1 MAKDTSKEKKPTGN
15 LHLAAGLLRGLAQ
28 ENAALETR
36 LPEPAAS
43 ASDIAVEATTT
54 AAPSAP
60 APAPADA
67 SDLGAPQ
74 RVAVKDCI
82 PNPFNPRVFYA
93 ESSLHELAL
102 TLKREGQIEPIKVTR
117 LPQFPGKL
125 VVIDGQRRL
134 RATSIN
140 GDETIN
146 ATFRTDHTPEQLY
159 TIAYRANHDHERQT
173 IFDDAV
179 AWKRLLDEK
188 VFPDQNTLAEK
199 IGKDKASISKT
210 LSLNALPNTLL
221 ERMASANDVVGLQAA
236 YFLKLIFERLGEPA
250 ADRLLTSVID
260 RKKSVRDL
268 ENFLRAQSDGNKKT
282 GRTRYSV
289 RHDFALESRA
299 IGQLKTYPDGR
310 LDLQLK
316 GVDAS
321 HQEALADRLKTVI
334 DTYVAELASAT
345 QK

>member
-1 MAKDTSKEKKPTGN
+1 MAKDTSKDKKPTGN

-36 LPEPAAS
+36 LPEPAA
-43 ASDIAVEATTT
+43 APNAIAE
-54 AAPSAP
+54 SAP
-60 APAPADA
+60 ASAPAA
-67 SDLGAPQ
+67 AAPAGTADLGAPQ
-74 RVAVKDCI
+74 KVLVKDCI
-82 PNPFNPRVFYA
+82 PNPFNPRVFYS

-117 LPQFPGKL
+117 LPEFPGKL

-188 VFPDQNTLAEK
+188 VFSDQNTLAEK

-221 ERMASANDVVGLQAA
+221 ERMAGANDVVGLQAA
-236 YFLKLIFERLGEPA
+236 YFLKLIFERLGEPT
-250 ADRLLTSVID
+250 ADRLLTAVID

-268 ENFLRAQSDGNKKT
+268 ENFLRAQSDGSKKA

-289 RHDFALESRA
+289 RHDFALESQA

-321 HQEALADRLKTVI
+321 HQEALADKLKTVI
-334 DTYVAELASAT
+334 DAYVAELATAT

>member
-1 MAKDTSKEKKPTGN
+1 MAKDTSKDKKPTGN

-36 LPEPAAS
+36 LPEPAA
-43 ASDIAVEATTT
+43 APAAVVD
-54 AAPSAP
+54 AAPASGPAATAP
-60 APAPADA
+60 AGTPELD
-67 SDLGAPQ
+67 APQ
-74 RVAVKDCI
+74 KVLVKDCI
-82 PNPFNPRVFYA
+82 PNPFNPRVFYS

-117 LPQFPGKL
+117 LPEFPGKL

-173 IFDDAV
+173 IFDDAI

-188 VFPDQNTLAEK
+188 VFSDQNTLAEK

-236 YFLKLIFERLGEPA
+236 YFLKLIFERLGEA
-250 ADRLLTSVID
+250 TADRLLTAVID

-268 ENFLRAQSDGNKKT
+268 ENFLRAQSDGTKKA

-321 HQEALADRLKTVI
+321 HQEALADKLKTII
-334 DTYVAELASAT
+334 DAYVEELATAPS
-345 QK
+345 K

>member
-1 MAKDTSKEKKPTGN
+1 MAKETSKDKKPTGN

-36 LPEPAAS
+36 LPEPTPVSNPTAEAATPT
-43 ASDIAVEATTT
+43 APT
-54 AAPSAP
+54 AAT
-60 APAPADA
+60 PADA
-67 SDLGAPQ
+67 HDLGAPQ

-82 PNPFNPRVFYA
+82 PNPFNPRVFYS

-117 LPQFPGKL
+117 LPEFPGKL

-250 ADRLLTSVID
+250 ADRLLTAVID

-321 HQEALADRLKTVI
+321 HQESLADRLKTVI
-334 DTYVAELASAT
+334 DAYVAELAVAA

>member
-36 LPEPAAS
+36 LPEPVAAS
-43 ASDIAVEATTT
+43 NPATEAASPV
-54 AAPSAP
+54 AP
-60 APAPADA
+60 ASTTSADA
-67 SDLGAPQ
+67 IDLGAPQ
-74 RVAVKDCI
+74 KVAVKDCI
-82 PNPFNPRVFYA
+82 PNPFNPRVFYS

-117 LPQFPGKL
+117 LPEFPGKL

-250 ADRLLTSVID
+250 ADRLLTAVID

-268 ENFLRAQSDGNKKT
+268 ENFLRAQSDGNKKA

-334 DTYVAELASAT
+334 DAYVAELAEAA

>member
-1 MAKDTSKEKKPTGN
+1 MAKDTSKDKKPTGN

-36 LPEPAAS
+36 LPEPAA
-43 ASDIAVEATTT
+43 APVAVAEAAPAGSPAATT
-54 AAPSAP
+54 P
-60 APAPADA
+60 AGTT
-67 SDLGAPQ
+67 DLGAPQ
-74 RVAVKDCI
+74 KVLVKDCI
-82 PNPFNPRVFYA
+82 PNPFNPRVFYS

-117 LPQFPGKL
+117 LPEFPGKL

-188 VFPDQNTLAEK
+188 VFADQNTLAEK

-236 YFLKLIFERLGEPA
+236 YFLKLIFERLGEA
-250 ADRLLTSVID
+250 TADRLLTAVIE

-268 ENFLRAQSDGNKKT
+268 ENFLRAQSDGAKKA

-289 RHDFALESRA
+289 RHDFTLESRA

-321 HQEALADRLKTVI
+321 HQEALADKLKTVI
-334 DTYVAELASAT
+334 DAYVADLAAAT
-345 QK
+345 PK

>member
-1 MAKDTSKEKKPTGN
+1 MAKDTSKDKKPTGN

-36 LPEPAAS
+36 LPEPSAVANVAAEVTP
-43 ASDIAVEATTT
+43 AGAQAAVTHAET
-54 AAPSAP
+54 P
-60 APAPADA
+60 
-67 SDLGAPQ
+67 DLGAPQ
-74 RVAVKDCI
+74 KVLVKDCI
-82 PNPFNPRVFYA
+82 PNPFNPRVFYS

-117 LPQFPGKL
+117 LPEFPGKL

-188 VFPDQNTLAEK
+188 VFSDQNTLAEK

-221 ERMASANDVVGLQAA
+221 ERMAGANDVVGLQAA
-236 YFLKLIFERLGEPA
+236 YFLKLIFERLGEPT
-250 ADRLLTSVID
+250 ADRLLTAVID

-334 DTYVAELASAT
+334 DAYVAELATAA

>member
-1 MAKDTSKEKKPTGN
+1 MAKDTSKDKKPTGN

-36 LPEPAAS
+36 LPEPAAV
-43 ASDIAVEATTT
+43 ANVAAEAT
-54 AAPSAP
+54 P
-60 APAPADA
+60 AGTPPAVTPAGTP
-67 SDLGAPQ
+67 DLGAPQ
-74 RVAVKDCI
+74 KVLVKDCI
-82 PNPFNPRVFYA
+82 PNPFNPRVFYS

-117 LPQFPGKL
+117 LPEFPGKL

-188 VFPDQNTLAEK
+188 VFSDQNTLAEK

-221 ERMASANDVVGLQAA
+221 ERMAGANDVVGLQAA
-236 YFLKLIFERLGEPA
+236 YFLKLIFERLGEPT
-250 ADRLLTSVID
+250 ADRLLTAVID

-321 HQEALADRLKTVI
+321 HQEALADQLKIVI
-334 DTYVAELASAT
+334 DAYVAELATAA

>member
-1 MAKDTSKEKKPTGN
+1 MAKDTSKDKKPTGN

-36 LPEPAAS
+36 LPEPPAAPNVAAEAAS
-43 ASDIAVEATTT
+43 AVPPAA
-54 AAPSAP
+54 AAPAGTP
-60 APAPADA
+60 
-67 SDLGAPQ
+67 DLGAPQ
-74 RVAVKDCI
+74 KVLVKDCI
-82 PNPFNPRVFYA
+82 PNPFNPRVFYS

-117 LPQFPGKL
+117 LPEFPGKL

-140 GDETIN
+140 GDDTIN

-188 VFPDQNTLAEK
+188 VFSDQNTLAEK

-236 YFLKLIFERLGEPA
+236 YFLKLIFERLGEPT
-250 ADRLLTSVID
+250 ADRLLTAVID

-268 ENFLRAQSDGNKKT
+268 ENFLRAQNDGNKKT

-316 GVDAS
+316 DVDTS
-321 HQEALADRLKTVI
+321 HQEALADKLKTVI
-334 DTYVAELASAT
+334 DAYVAELAAAA
-345 QK
+345 QN

>member
-1 MAKDTSKEKKPTGN
+1 MAKETSKDKKPTGN

-36 LPEPAAS
+36 LPEPPPASSPAA
-43 ASDIAVEATTT
+43 EAATPAAPT
-54 AAPSAP
+54 AAT
-60 APAPADA
+60 PADA
-67 SDLGAPQ
+67 HDLGAPQ

-82 PNPFNPRVFYA
+82 PNPFNPRVFYS

-117 LPQFPGKL
+117 LPEFPGKL

-250 ADRLLTSVID
+250 ADRLLTAVID

-289 RHDFALESRA
+289 RHDFALETRA

-316 GVDAS
+316 DVDAS
-321 HQEALADRLKTVI
+321 HQESLADRLKTVI
-334 DTYVAELASAT
+334 DAYVAELAVAA

>member
-1 MAKDTSKEKKPTGN
+1 MAKDTSKDKKPTGN

-36 LPEPAAS
+36 LPEPAA
-43 ASDIAVEATTT
+43 
-54 AAPSAP
+54 APSTIGESAP
-60 APAPADA
+60 ASAPPAAAPAGTA
-67 SDLGAPQ
+67 DLGAPQ
-74 RVAVKDCI
+74 KVLVKDCI
-82 PNPFNPRVFYA
+82 PNPFNPRVFYS

-117 LPQFPGKL
+117 LPEFPGKL

-188 VFPDQNTLAEK
+188 VFSDQNTLAEK

-210 LSLNALPNTLL
+210 LSLNTLPNTLL

-236 YFLKLIFERLGEPA
+236 YFLKLIFERLGEPT
-250 ADRLLTSVID
+250 ADRLLTAVID

-268 ENFLRAQSDGNKKT
+268 ENFLRTQSDGSKKA

-289 RHDFALESRA
+289 RHDFALESQA

-321 HQEALADRLKTVI
+321 HQEALADKLKTVI
-334 DTYVAELASAT
+334 DAYVAELATAT

>member
-1 MAKDTSKEKKPTGN
+1 MAKETSKDKKPTGN

-36 LPEPAAS
+36 LPEPPP
-43 ASDIAVEATTT
+43 ASDPTAEAATPAAPT
-54 AAPSAP
+54 AAT
-60 APAPADA
+60 PADA
-67 SDLGAPQ
+67 HDLGAPQ

-82 PNPFNPRVFYA
+82 PNPFNPRVFYS

-117 LPQFPGKL
+117 LPEFPGKL

-250 ADRLLTSVID
+250 ADRLLTAVID

-321 HQEALADRLKTVI
+321 HQESLADRLKTVI
-334 DTYVAELASAT
+334 DAYVAELAVAA

>member
-1 MAKDTSKEKKPTGN
+1 MAKDTSKDKKPTGN

-36 LPEPAAS
+36 LPEPAA
-43 ASDIAVEATTT
+43 APNAIAE
-54 AAPSAP
+54 SAP
-60 APAPADA
+60 ASAAAAPAGTA
-67 SDLGAPQ
+67 DLGAPQ
-74 RVAVKDCI
+74 KVLVKDCI
-82 PNPFNPRVFYA
+82 PNPFNPRVFYS

-117 LPQFPGKL
+117 LPEFPGKL

-188 VFPDQNTLAEK
+188 VFSDQNTLAEK

-221 ERMASANDVVGLQAA
+221 ERMAGANDVVGLQAA
-236 YFLKLIFERLGEPA
+236 YFLKLIFERLGEPT
-250 ADRLLTSVID
+250 ADRLLTAVID

-268 ENFLRAQSDGNKKT
+268 ENFLRAQSDGSKKA

-289 RHDFALESRA
+289 RHDFALESQA

-321 HQEALADRLKTVI
+321 HQEALADKLKTVI
-334 DTYVAELASAT
+334 DAYVAELATAT

>member
-1 MAKDTSKEKKPTGN
+1 MAKDTSKDKKPTGN

-36 LPEPAAS
+36 LPEPA
-43 ASDIAVEATTT
+43 IAPNVVGETAPVSVPAAAT
-54 AAPSAP
+54 PSSTP
-60 APAPADA
+60 
-67 SDLGAPQ
+67 DLGAPQ
-74 RVAVKDCI
+74 KVLVKDCI
-82 PNPFNPRVFYA
+82 PNPFNPRVFYS

-117 LPQFPGKL
+117 LPEFPSKL

-188 VFPDQNTLAEK
+188 VFSDQNTLAEK

-236 YFLKLIFERLGEPA
+236 YFLKLIFERLGEPT
-250 ADRLLTSVID
+250 ADRLLTAVID

-268 ENFLRAQSDGNKKT
+268 ENFLRAQSDGSKKA

-321 HQEALADRLKTVI
+321 HQEALADKLKTVI
-334 DTYVAELASAT
+334 DAYVAELATAT
-345 QK
+345 QP

>member
-36 LPEPAAS
+36 LPEPTPASNPAA
-43 ASDIAVEATTT
+43 EAITPVAPT
-54 AAPSAP
+54 AAATS
-60 APAPADA
+60 DA
-67 SDLGAPQ
+67 LDLGAPQ
-74 RVAVKDCI
+74 KVAVKDCI
-82 PNPFNPRVFYA
+82 PNPFNPRVFYS

-117 LPQFPGKL
+117 LPEFPGKL

-250 ADRLLTSVID
+250 ADRLLTAVID

-334 DTYVAELASAT
+334 DAYVAELAVAA

>member
-1 MAKDTSKEKKPTGN
+1 MAKDTSKDKKPTGN

-36 LPEPAAS
+36 LPEPAAAPSTIGES
-43 ASDIAVEATTT
+43 APAS
-54 AAPSAP
+54 APSAA
-60 APAPADA
+60 APAGTA
-67 SDLGAPQ
+67 DLGAPQ
-74 RVAVKDCI
+74 KVLVKDCI
-82 PNPFNPRVFYA
+82 PNPFNPRVFYS

-117 LPQFPGKL
+117 LPEFPGKL

-188 VFPDQNTLAEK
+188 VFSDQNTLAEK

-236 YFLKLIFERLGEPA
+236 YFLKLIFERLGEPT
-250 ADRLLTSVID
+250 ADRLLTAVID

-268 ENFLRAQSDGNKKT
+268 ENFLRTQSDGSKKA

-289 RHDFALESRA
+289 RHDFALESQA

-321 HQEALADRLKTVI
+321 HQEALADKLKTVI
-334 DTYVAELASAT
+334 DAYVAELATAT

>member
-1 MAKDTSKEKKPTGN
+1 MAKDTSKDKKPTGN

-36 LPEPAAS
+36 LPEPP
-43 ASDIAVEATTT
+43 
-54 AAPSAP
+54 AAPNIVDATPAAAPPAAVAP
-60 APAPADA
+60 AGTP
-67 SDLGAPQ
+67 DLGAPQ
-74 RVAVKDCI
+74 KVLVKDCI
-82 PNPFNPRVFYA
+82 PNPFNPRVFYS

-117 LPQFPGKL
+117 LPEFPGKL

-188 VFPDQNTLAEK
+188 VFQDQNTLAEK

-250 ADRLLTSVID
+250 ADRLLTAVID

-321 HQEALADRLKTVI
+321 HQESLADRLKTVI
-334 DTYVAELASAT
+334 DAYVAELAVAA

>member
-1 MAKDTSKEKKPTGN
+1 MAKDASKDKKPTGN

-36 LPEPAAS
+36 LPEAPAHRPVVHMPAAPQP
-43 ASDIAVEATTT
+43 VEAG
-54 AAPSAP
+54 AAPS
-60 APAPADA
+60 
-67 SDLGAPQ
+67 DLDAPQ
-74 RVAVKDCI
+74 RVALKDCI
-82 PNPFNPRVFYA
+82 PNPFNPRVFYSEA
-93 ESSLHELAL
+93 SLHELAL

-117 LPQFPGKL
+117 LPEFPGKL

-140 GDETIN
+140 GDEYIN
-146 ATFRTDHTPEQLY
+146 ATFRSDHTPEQLY

-210 LSLNALPNTLL
+210 LSLNVLPAPIL
-221 ERMASANDVVGLQAA
+221 ERMAAANDSIGLQAA
-236 YFLKLIFERLGEPA
+236 YFLKLIFERLGEPT
-250 ADRLLTSVID
+250 ADRLLSAVIE

-268 ENFLRAQSDGNKKT
+268 ENFLRTQNEGNPKA

-289 RHDFALESRA
+289 RHDFAIDTRA

-316 GVDAS
+316 DVAAAD
-321 HQEALADRLKTVI
+321 QEALADQLKAVI
-334 DTYVAELASAT
+334 DAYVAGRAASER
-345 QK
+345 

>member
-1 MAKDTSKEKKPTGN
+1 MAKETSKDKKPTGN

-36 LPEPAAS
+36 LPEPTPASNPAA
-43 ASDIAVEATTT
+43 EAATPAAPT
-54 AAPSAP
+54 AAT
-60 APAPADA
+60 PADA
-67 SDLGAPQ
+67 HDLGAPQ

-82 PNPFNPRVFYA
+82 PNPFNPRVFYS

-117 LPQFPGKL
+117 LPEFPGKL

-250 ADRLLTSVID
+250 ADRLLTAVID

-321 HQEALADRLKTVI
+321 HQESLADRLKTVI
-334 DTYVAELASAT
+334 DAYVAELAVAA

>member
-36 LPEPAAS
+36 LPEPTPASNPAAEATPPVAPTAAAS
-43 ASDIAVEATTT
+43 SDAL
-54 AAPSAP
+54 
-60 APAPADA
+60 
-67 SDLGAPQ
+67 DLGAPQ
-74 RVAVKDCI
+74 KVAVKDCI
-82 PNPFNPRVFYA
+82 PNPFNPRVFYS

-117 LPQFPGKL
+117 LPEFPGKL

-250 ADRLLTSVID
+250 ADRLLTAVID

-268 ENFLRAQSDGNKKT
+268 ENFLRAQTDGNKKT

-316 GVDAS
+316 GVDTS

-334 DTYVAELASAT
+334 DAYVAELAVAA

>member
-1 MAKDTSKEKKPTGN
+1 MAKDTSKDKKPTGN

-36 LPEPAAS
+36 LPEPAA
-43 ASDIAVEATTT
+43 
-54 AAPSAP
+54 AP
-60 APAPADA
+60 AAVVDAVPASGPAA
-67 SDLGAPQ
+67 TAPPGTPELGAPQ
-74 RVAVKDCI
+74 KVLVKDCI
-82 PNPFNPRVFYA
+82 PNPFNPRVFYS

-117 LPQFPGKL
+117 LPEFPGKL

-173 IFDDAV
+173 IFDDAI

-188 VFPDQNTLAEK
+188 VFSDQNTLAEK

-236 YFLKLIFERLGEPA
+236 YFLKLIFERLGEA
-250 ADRLLTSVID
+250 TADRLLTAVID

-268 ENFLRAQSDGNKKT
+268 ENFLRAQSDGTKKA

-321 HQEALADRLKTVI
+321 HQEALADKLKTVI
-334 DTYVAELASAT
+334 DAYVEELATAPS
-345 QK
+345 K

>member
-1 MAKDTSKEKKPTGN
+1 MAKETSKDKKPTGN

-36 LPEPAAS
+36 LPEPTPASNPAA
-43 ASDIAVEATTT
+43 EAATP
-54 AAPSAP
+54 AAPTAP
-60 APAPADA
+60 TPADA
-67 SDLGAPQ
+67 HDLGAPQ

-82 PNPFNPRVFYA
+82 PNPFNPRVFYS

-117 LPQFPGKL
+117 LPEFPGKL

-221 ERMASANDVVGLQAA
+221 ERMASPNDVVGLQAA

-250 ADRLLTSVID
+250 ADRLLTAVID

-289 RHDFALESRA
+289 RHDFALETRA

-321 HQEALADRLKTVI
+321 HQESLADRLKTVI
-334 DTYVAELASAT
+334 DAYVAELAVAA

>member
-1 MAKDTSKEKKPTGN
+1 MAKDTSKDKKPTGN

-36 LPEPAAS
+36 LPEPAA
-43 ASDIAVEATTT
+43 
-54 AAPSAP
+54 APSTIGESAP
-60 APAPADA
+60 ASAPAA
-67 SDLGAPQ
+67 AAPAGTADLGAPQ
-74 RVAVKDCI
+74 KVLVKDCI
-82 PNPFNPRVFYA
+82 PNPFNPRVFYS

-117 LPQFPGKL
+117 LPEFPGKL

-188 VFPDQNTLAEK
+188 VFSDQNTLAEK

-221 ERMASANDVVGLQAA
+221 ERMARANDVVGLQAA
-236 YFLKLIFERLGEPA
+236 YFLKLIFERLGEPT
-250 ADRLLTSVID
+250 ADRLLTAVID

-268 ENFLRAQSDGNKKT
+268 ENFLRTQSDGSKKA

-289 RHDFALESRA
+289 RHDFALESQA

-321 HQEALADRLKTVI
+321 HQEALADKLKTVI
-334 DTYVAELASAT
+334 DAYVAELATAT

>member
-1 MAKDTSKEKKPTGN
+1 MAKDTSKDKKPTGN

-36 LPEPAAS
+36 LPEPAATPNS
-43 ASDIAVEATTT
+43 IGESVPA
-54 AAPSAP
+54 SAP
-60 APAPADA
+60 TPATPAGTA
-67 SDLGAPQ
+67 DLGAPQ
-74 RVAVKDCI
+74 KVLVKDCI
-82 PNPFNPRVFYA
+82 PNPFNPRVFYS

-117 LPQFPGKL
+117 LPEFPGKL

-188 VFPDQNTLAEK
+188 VFSDQNTLAEK

-236 YFLKLIFERLGEPA
+236 YFLKLIFERLGEPT
-250 ADRLLTSVID
+250 ADRLLTAVID

-268 ENFLRAQSDGNKKT
+268 ENFLRAQSDGSKKA

-289 RHDFALESRA
+289 RHDFALESQA

-316 GVDAS
+316 GVDTS
-321 HQEALADRLKTVI
+321 HQEALADKLKTVI
-334 DTYVAELASAT
+334 DAYVAELATAA

>member
-1 MAKDTSKEKKPTGN
+1 MAKETSKDKKPTGN

-36 LPEPAAS
+36 LPEPPPAS
-43 ASDIAVEATTT
+43 NPAVEAATPAAPT
-54 AAPSAP
+54 AAT
-60 APAPADA
+60 PADA
-67 SDLGAPQ
+67 HDLGAPQ

-82 PNPFNPRVFYA
+82 PNPFNPRVFYS

-117 LPQFPGKL
+117 LPEFPGKL

-250 ADRLLTSVID
+250 ADRLLTAVID

-321 HQEALADRLKTVI
+321 HQESLADRLKTVI
-334 DTYVAELASAT
+334 DAYVAELAVAA

>member
-1 MAKDTSKEKKPTGN
+1 MAKDTSKDKKPTGN

-36 LPEPAAS
+36 LPEPAA
-43 ASDIAVEATTT
+43 
-54 AAPSAP
+54 APSTIGESAP
-60 APAPADA
+60 ASAPPAAAPAGTA
-67 SDLGAPQ
+67 DLGAPQ
-74 RVAVKDCI
+74 KVLVKDCI
-82 PNPFNPRVFYA
+82 PNPFNPRVFYS

-117 LPQFPGKL
+117 LPEFPGKL

-188 VFPDQNTLAEK
+188 VFSDQNTLAEK

-236 YFLKLIFERLGEPA
+236 YFLKLIFERLGEPT
-250 ADRLLTSVID
+250 ADRLLTAVID

-268 ENFLRAQSDGNKKT
+268 ENFLRTQSDGSKKA

-289 RHDFALESRA
+289 RHDFALESQA

-321 HQEALADRLKTVI
+321 HQEALADKLKTVI
-334 DTYVAELASAT
+334 DAYVAELATAT

>member
-1 MAKDTSKEKKPTGN
+1 MAKDTSKDKKPTGN

-36 LPEPAAS
+36 LPEPAATPNS
-43 ASDIAVEATTT
+43 IGESVPA
-54 AAPSAP
+54 SAP
-60 APAPADA
+60 APATPAGTA
-67 SDLGAPQ
+67 DLGAPQ
-74 RVAVKDCI
+74 KVLVKDCI
-82 PNPFNPRVFYA
+82 PNPFNPRVFYS

-117 LPQFPGKL
+117 LPEFPGKL

-188 VFPDQNTLAEK
+188 VFSDQNTLAEK

-236 YFLKLIFERLGEPA
+236 YFLKLIFERLGEPT
-250 ADRLLTSVID
+250 ADRLLTAVID

-268 ENFLRAQSDGNKKT
+268 ENFLRAQSDGSKKA

-289 RHDFALESRA
+289 RHDFALESQA

-321 HQEALADRLKTVI
+321 HQEALADKLKTVI
-334 DTYVAELASAT
+334 DAYVAELATAA

>member
-1 MAKDTSKEKKPTGN
+1 MAKDTSKDKKPTGN

-36 LPEPAAS
+36 LPEPTTAANV
-43 ASDIAVEATTT
+43 AVEA
-54 AAPSAP
+54 AP
-60 APAPADA
+60 AGAPAA
-67 SDLGAPQ
+67 VTPAGTSDLGAPQ
-74 RVAVKDCI
+74 KVLVKDCI
-82 PNPFNPRVFYA
+82 PNPFNPRVFYS

-117 LPQFPGKL
+117 LPEFPGKL

-188 VFPDQNTLAEK
+188 VFSDQNTLAEK

-236 YFLKLIFERLGEPA
+236 YFLKLIFERLGEPT
-250 ADRLLTSVID
+250 ADRLLTAVID

-321 HQEALADRLKTVI
+321 HQEALADQLKTVI
-334 DTYVAELASAT
+334 DAYVAELATAA

>member
-36 LPEPAAS
+36 LPEPTPASNPAAEATHPVAPTAAAS
-43 ASDIAVEATTT
+43 SDAL
-54 AAPSAP
+54 
-60 APAPADA
+60 
-67 SDLGAPQ
+67 DLGAPQ
-74 RVAVKDCI
+74 KVAVKDCI
-82 PNPFNPRVFYA
+82 PNPFNPRVFYS

-117 LPQFPGKL
+117 LPEFPGKL

-250 ADRLLTSVID
+250 ADRLLTAVID

-334 DTYVAELASAT
+334 DAYVAELAVAA

>member
-1 MAKDTSKEKKPTGN
+1 MAKDTSKEKKATGN

-36 LPEPAAS
+36 LPEPS
-43 ASDIAVEATTT
+43 P
-54 AAPSAP
+54 AAPAANETPVLKQVVAAP
-60 APAPADA
+60 VDA
-67 SDLGAPQ
+67 TDLGAPQ
-74 RVAVKDCI
+74 KVAVKDCI
-82 PNPFNPRVFYA
+82 PNPFNPRIFYS

-117 LPQFPGKL
+117 LPEFPGKL

-140 GDETIN
+140 GDEYIN
-146 ATFRTDHTPEQLY
+146 ATFRSDHTPEQLY

-199 IGKDKASISKT
+199 IGKDKATISKT
-210 LSLNALPNTLL
+210 LSLNALSNTLL
-221 ERMASANDVVGLQAA
+221 ERMAAANDVVGLQAA
-236 YFLKLIFERLGEPA
+236 YFLKLIFERLGEPT
-250 ADRLLTSVID
+250 ADRLLSAVID

-268 ENFLRAQSDGNKKT
+268 ENFLRTQSDANKKA

-289 RHDFALESRA
+289 RHDFAVDSRA

-316 GVDAS
+316 GVDTA
-321 HQEALADRLKTVI
+321 HQEALADKLKAVI
-334 DTYVAELASAT
+334 DTYVAELASA

>member
-1 MAKDTSKEKKPTGN
+1 MAKDTSKDKKPTGN

-36 LPEPAAS
+36 LPEPTPASNPPVEAATPVIS
-43 ASDIAVEATTT
+43 TAVPASDAL
-54 AAPSAP
+54 
-60 APAPADA
+60 
-67 SDLGAPQ
+67 DLGAPQ
-74 RVAVKDCI
+74 KVAVKDCI
-82 PNPFNPRVFYA
+82 PNPFNPRVFYS

-117 LPQFPGKL
+117 LPEFPGKL

-250 ADRLLTSVID
+250 ADRLLTAVID

-334 DTYVAELASAT
+334 DAYVADLAVAA

>member
-36 LPEPAAS
+36 LPDPTPVSNPAVDA
-43 ASDIAVEATTT
+43 
-54 AAPSAP
+54 AAPIAT
-60 APAPADA
+60 AAPADA
-67 SDLGAPQ
+67 PDLGAPQ
-74 RVAVKDCI
+74 KVAVKDCI
-82 PNPFNPRVFYA
+82 PNPFNPRVFYS

-117 LPQFPGKL
+117 LPEFPGKL

-146 ATFRTDHTPEQLY
+146 ATFRRDHTPEQLY

-221 ERMASANDVVGLQAA
+221 ERMAGANDVVGLQAA

-250 ADRLLTSVID
+250 ADRLLTAVID

-268 ENFLRAQSDGNKKT
+268 ENFLRAQSDGNKKS

-321 HQEALADRLKTVI
+321 QQEALADRLKTVI
-334 DTYVAELASAT
+334 DAYVAELAACA

>member
-1 MAKDTSKEKKPTGN
+1 MAKDTTKEKKPTGN

-36 LPEPAAS
+36 IPEPPSAAKTGVG
-43 ASDIAVEATTT
+43 AAVA
-54 AAPSAP
+54 AAPGVTP
-60 APAPADA
+60 PDA
-67 SDLGAPQ
+67 LDLGAPQ

-82 PNPFNPRVFYA
+82 PNPFNPRVFYS

-117 LPQFPGKL
+117 LPEFPGKL

-221 ERMASANDVVGLQAA
+221 ERMAAASDIVGLQAA
-236 YFLKLIFERLGEPA
+236 YFLKLIFERLGEA
-250 ADRLLTSVID
+250 TADRLLTAVID

-268 ENFLRAQSDGNKKT
+268 ENFLRAQSDDTRKA

-316 GVDAS
+316 GVDAT
-321 HQEALADRLKTVI
+321 HQEALADKLKAVI
-334 DTYVAELASAT
+334 DEYVAALAAA
-345 QK
+345 QQ

>member
-1 MAKDTSKEKKPTGN
+1 MAKETSKDKKPTGN

-36 LPEPAAS
+36 LPEPPPASNPTAEAATP
-43 ASDIAVEATTT
+43 AAPT
-54 AAPSAP
+54 AAT
-60 APAPADA
+60 PADA
-67 SDLGAPQ
+67 HDLGAPQ

-82 PNPFNPRVFYA
+82 PNPFNPRVFYS

-117 LPQFPGKL
+117 LPEFPGKL

-250 ADRLLTSVID
+250 ADRLLTAVID

-321 HQEALADRLKTVI
+321 HQESLADRLKTVI
-334 DTYVAELASAT
+334 DAYVAELAVAA

>member
-1 MAKDTSKEKKPTGN
+1 MAKDTSKDKKPTGN

-36 LPEPAAS
+36 LPEPAA
-43 ASDIAVEATTT
+43 
-54 AAPSAP
+54 APSTIGESAP
-60 APAPADA
+60 ASAPPAAAPAGTA
-67 SDLGAPQ
+67 DLGAPQ
-74 RVAVKDCI
+74 KVLVKDCI
-82 PNPFNPRVFYA
+82 PNPFNPRVFYS

-117 LPQFPGKL
+117 LPEFPGKL

-179 AWKRLLDEK
+179 AWKRLLDER
-188 VFPDQNTLAEK
+188 VFSDQNTLAEK

-236 YFLKLIFERLGEPA
+236 YFLKLIFERLGEPT
-250 ADRLLTSVID
+250 ADRLLTAVID

-268 ENFLRAQSDGNKKT
+268 ENFLRTQSDGSKKA

-289 RHDFALESRA
+289 RHDFALESQA

-321 HQEALADRLKTVI
+321 HQEALADKLKTVI
-334 DTYVAELASAT
+334 DAYVAELATAT

>member
-1 MAKDTSKEKKPTGN
+1 MAKDTSKDKKPTGN

-36 LPEPAAS
+36 LPEPAA
-43 ASDIAVEATTT
+43 APAAVVEA
-54 AAPSAP
+54 APASAP
-60 APAPADA
+60 AATAPAGA
-67 SDLGAPQ
+67 PDLGAPQ
-74 RVAVKDCI
+74 KVLVKDCI
-82 PNPFNPRVFYA
+82 PNPFNPRVFYS

-117 LPQFPGKL
+117 LPEFPGKL

-188 VFPDQNTLAEK
+188 VFADQNTLAEK
-199 IGKDKASISKT
+199 
-210 LSLNALPNTLL
+210 
-221 ERMASANDVVGLQAA
+221 SA
-236 YFLKLIFERLGEPA
+236 
-250 ADRLLTSVID
+250 
-260 RKKSVRDL
+260 
-268 ENFLRAQSDGNKKT
+268 
-282 GRTRYSV
+282 RTRH
-289 RHDFALESRA
+289 R
-299 IGQLKTYPDGR
+299 
-310 LDLQLK
+310 
-316 GVDAS
+316 
-321 HQEALADRLKTVI
+321 
-334 DTYVAELASAT
+334 SARRCR
-345 QK
+345 

>member
-1 MAKDTSKEKKPTGN
+1 MAKDTSKDKKPTGN

-36 LPEPAAS
+36 LPEPSVVANVAAEVTP
-43 ASDIAVEATTT
+43 AG
-54 AAPSAP
+54 AP
-60 APAPADA
+60 AAVTHAETP
-67 SDLGAPQ
+67 DLGAPQ
-74 RVAVKDCI
+74 KVLVKDCI
-82 PNPFNPRVFYA
+82 PNPFNPRVFYS

-117 LPQFPGKL
+117 LPEFPGKL

-188 VFPDQNTLAEK
+188 VFSDQNTLAEK

-221 ERMASANDVVGLQAA
+221 ERMAGANDVVGLQAA
-236 YFLKLIFERLGEPA
+236 YFLKLIFERLGEPT
-250 ADRLLTSVID
+250 ADRLLTAVID

-334 DTYVAELASAT
+334 DAYVAELATAA

>member
-1 MAKDTSKEKKPTGN
+1 MAKETSKDKKPTGN

-36 LPEPAAS
+36 LPEPTPASNPAAE
-43 ASDIAVEATTT
+43 AATPAAPTATT
-54 AAPSAP
+54 
-60 APAPADA
+60 PADA
-67 SDLGAPQ
+67 HDLGAPQ

-82 PNPFNPRVFYA
+82 PNPFNPRVFYS

-117 LPQFPGKL
+117 LPEFPGKL

-250 ADRLLTSVID
+250 ADRLLTAVID

-321 HQEALADRLKTVI
+321 HQESLADRLKTVI
-334 DTYVAELASAT
+334 DAYVAELSVAA

>member
-1 MAKDTSKEKKPTGN
+1 MAKDTSKDKKPTGN

-36 LPEPAAS
+36 LPEPAA
-43 ASDIAVEATTT
+43 APAAVVEATPVNAPAA
-54 AAPSAP
+54 AAPSGIP
-60 APAPADA
+60 
-67 SDLGAPQ
+67 DLGAPQ
-74 RVAVKDCI
+74 KVLVKDCI
-82 PNPFNPRVFYA
+82 PNPFNPRVFYS

-117 LPQFPGKL
+117 LPEFPGKL

-188 VFPDQNTLAEK
+188 VFADQNTLAEK

-236 YFLKLIFERLGEPA
+236 YFLKLIFERLGEPT
-250 ADRLLTSVID
+250 ADRLLTAVID

-268 ENFLRAQSDGNKKT
+268 ENFLRAQSDGAKKA

-321 HQEALADRLKTVI
+321 HQEALADKLKTVI
-334 DTYVAELASAT
+334 DAYVADLATAT
-345 QK
+345 SK

>member
-1 MAKDTSKEKKPTGN
+1 MAKDTSKDKKPTGN

-36 LPEPAAS
+36 LPEPAA
-43 ASDIAVEATTT
+43 APIAIAE
-54 AAPSAP
+54 SAP
-60 APAPADA
+60 ASAPAA
-67 SDLGAPQ
+67 AAPAVTADLGAPQ
-74 RVAVKDCI
+74 KVLVKDCI
-82 PNPFNPRVFYA
+82 PNPFNPRVFYS

-117 LPQFPGKL
+117 LPEFPGKL

-188 VFPDQNTLAEK
+188 VFSDQNTLAEK

-236 YFLKLIFERLGEPA
+236 YFLKLIFERLGEPT
-250 ADRLLTSVID
+250 ADRLLTAVID

-268 ENFLRAQSDGNKKT
+268 ENFLRAQSDGSKKA

-289 RHDFALESRA
+289 RHDFALESQA

-321 HQEALADRLKTVI
+321 HQEALADKLKTVI
-334 DTYVAELASAT
+334 DAYVAELATAT

>member
-1 MAKDTSKEKKPTGN
+1 MAKDTSKDKKPTGN

-36 LPEPAAS
+36 LPEPAAAPNTIGES
-43 ASDIAVEATTT
+43 APAIAPAT
-54 AAPSAP
+54 AAPAGT
-60 APAPADA
+60 A
-67 SDLGAPQ
+67 DLGAPQ
-74 RVAVKDCI
+74 KVLVKDCI
-82 PNPFNPRVFYA
+82 PNPFNPRVFYS

-117 LPQFPGKL
+117 LPEFPGKL

-188 VFPDQNTLAEK
+188 VFSDQNTLAEK

-236 YFLKLIFERLGEPA
+236 YFLKLIFERLGEPT
-250 ADRLLTSVID
+250 ADRLLTAVID

-268 ENFLRAQSDGNKKT
+268 ENFLRTQSDGSKKA

-289 RHDFALESRA
+289 RHDFALESQA

-321 HQEALADRLKTVI
+321 HQEALADKLKTVI
-334 DTYVAELASAT
+334 DAYVAELATAT